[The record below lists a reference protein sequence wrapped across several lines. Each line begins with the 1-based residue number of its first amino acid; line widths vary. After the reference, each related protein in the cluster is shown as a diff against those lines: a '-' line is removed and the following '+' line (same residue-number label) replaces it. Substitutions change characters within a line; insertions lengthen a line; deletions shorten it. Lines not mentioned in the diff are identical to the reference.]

1 MRNRILG
8 CLLGLV
14 LLSLTVGDALAASPG
29 VTGDEKLV
37 SGYHVKM
44 HPDSH
49 IALFMK
55 KPLVATNPHLWAA
68 YLLVMIGLGVAA
80 LILLYAQKDKE
91 LTQKQE
97 LADKEDRESVP
108 KLKEKQEQL
117 LQLIK
122 QLDQQFNAGEVE
134 MQQYQE
140 TREKYKELLVRV
152 KLQLKELS

>member
-1 MRNRILG
+1 MRKRILG

-14 LLSLTVGDALAASPG
+14 LLSLTAGGALAASPAAG
-29 VTGDEKLV
+29 GDRLAA
-37 SGYHVKM
+37 GYHVKM
-44 HPDSH
+44 HPESH

-80 LILLYAQKDKE
+80 LILLYSQKDKE
-91 LTQKQE
+91 LTRKQE
-97 LADKEDRESVP
+97 LADQEDGESVP
-108 KLKEKQEQL
+108 KLKEKHDHL

-134 MQQYQE
+134 TQQYQE

>member
-1 MRNRILG
+1 MRKRILG

-14 LLSLTVGDALAASPG
+14 LLSLTAGGALAASPAAG
-29 VTGDEKLV
+29 GDRLAA
-37 SGYHVKM
+37 GYHVKM

-80 LILLYAQKDKE
+80 LILLYSQKDKE
-91 LTQKQE
+91 LTRKQE
-97 LADKEDRESVP
+97 LADQEDGESVP
-108 KLKEKQEQL
+108 KLKEKHDHL

-122 QLDQQFNAGEVE
+122 QRDQQFNAGEVE
-134 MQQYQE
+134 TQQYQE

>member
-1 MRNRILG
+1 MRKRIVG

-14 LLSLTVGDALAASPG
+14 LLSLTAGGALAASPAAG
-29 VTGDEKLV
+29 GDRLAA
-37 SGYHVKM
+37 GYHVKM

-80 LILLYAQKDKE
+80 LILLYSQKDKE
-91 LTQKQE
+91 LTRKQE
-97 LADKEDRESVP
+97 LADQEDGESVP
-108 KLKEKQEQL
+108 KLKEKHDHL

-134 MQQYQE
+134 TQQYQE

>member
-1 MRNRILG
+1 MRKRILG

-14 LLSLTVGDALAASPG
+14 LLSLTAGGALAASPAA
-29 VTGDEKLV
+29 GDRLAA
-37 SGYHVKM
+37 GYHVKM

-49 IALFMK
+49 ISLFMK

-80 LILLYAQKDKE
+80 LILLYSQKDKE
-91 LTQKQE
+91 LTRKQE
-97 LADKEDRESVP
+97 LADQEDGESVP
-108 KLKEKQEQL
+108 KLKEKHDHL

-134 MQQYQE
+134 TQQYQE

>member
-1 MRNRILG
+1 MRRRIIG

-14 LLSLTVGDALAASPG
+14 LLTLTAGGALAASPG
-29 VTGDEKLV
+29 AAGGDRLAA
-37 SGYHVKM
+37 GYHVKM

-91 LTQKQE
+91 LTRKLE
-97 LADKEDRESVP
+97 LADQEDGESVP
-108 KLKEKQEQL
+108 KLKEKHDQL

-134 MQQYQE
+134 TQQYQE

>member
-1 MRNRILG
+1 MRKRILG

-14 LLSLTVGDALAASPG
+14 LLSLTAGGALAASPAAG
-29 VTGDEKLV
+29 GDRLAA
-37 SGYHVKM
+37 GYHVKM

-80 LILLYAQKDKE
+80 LILLYSQKDKE
-91 LTQKQE
+91 LTRKQE
-97 LADKEDRESVP
+97 LADQEDGESVP
-108 KLKEKQEQL
+108 KLKEKHDHL

-134 MQQYQE
+134 TQQYQE